1 MSNRTAKLFQKM
13 QRASFAAWIQLLV
26 SGVASDPEL
35 MLRLLLAGEQISA
48 MVVTGCRIRH

>member
-1 MSNRTAKLFQKM
+1 MSNRTAELFQKM

-35 MLRLLLAGEQISA
+35 MLLAGEQMSA
-48 MVVTGCRIRH
+48 MVVTGCRIWR